1 MIDLMPSLSH
11 TRTLVLT
18 LAGMLA
24 IALTASGKT
33 SAEQLE
39 RLGKD
44 LTPVGAERAG
54 NKDGSIPAW
63 SGGVVKAPSGFDASK
78 GWADPFAADKPLFT
92 ITGANADQYKDKL
105 APGQLALLKRYP
117 TYKMNVYPTRRSAG
131 YPDAVYNA
139 IKAEA
144 GKIDTGND
152 GDSVLNL
159 SSSTVPFPLPN
170 TGVEVMWNHVFRY
183 RGDTLIRDQTEFPV
197 QTNGAFT
204 PVKRHEETIFGTGLK
219 NSANALFYFRT
230 TYKAPSNI
238 AGEALLAHD
247 FIDQV
252 KQPRAAWVY
261 NPGTRRVLRA
271 PEVAYDTPRN
281 GVDGLSTV
289 DDYDA
294 FNGSPDRFEWKL
306 VGKKEMIISYNNNRL
321 TDKNLK
327 YSDIIKP
334 GTMNQ
339 DLVRYE
345 LHRVWVVEGSLKPG
359 KNHVYRK
366 RAYFIDEDSWQI
378 AHADLYDGRGDLW
391 RVLEVF
397 GLQYYNAPTYFIG
410 GSAQYDLQSR
420 RYVSSGLTNEEK
432 PLQFNVALKPADFT
446 PDALRR
452 MGN

>member
-1 MIDLMPSLSH
+1 MNRIR
-11 TRTLVLT
+11 TRLQHVARALGLTGLLALQVL
-18 LAGMLA
+18 A
-24 IALTASGKT
+24 
-33 SAEQLE
+33 AEAKAPTDQIE

-63 SGGVVKAPSGFDASK
+63 SGGATKPPAGFDASK
-78 GWADPFAADKPLFT
+78 GWADPFGGDKPLYT
-92 ITGANADQYKDKL
+92 ITSANAEQYKDKL
-105 APGQLALLKRYP
+105 APGQIALLKRYP
-117 TYKMNVYPTRRSAG
+117 SYKIVVYPTQRSAAFPESI
-131 YPDAVYNA
+131 YAA
-139 IKAEA
+139 IKHEA
-144 GKIDTGND
+144 GTIESANEGN
-152 GDSVLNL
+152 SVLNVQG
-159 SSSTVPFPLPN
+159 STVPFPIPSN
-170 TGVEVMWNHVFRY
+170 GVEAIWNHAFRY
-183 RGDTLIRDQTEFPV
+183 RGATLVREQTEFPV
-197 QTNGAFT
+197 QADGAFT
-204 PVKRHEETIFGTGLK
+204 PVRRHEETIFGNGLK
-219 NSANALFYFRT
+219 DTPNVLFYFRT
-230 TYKAPSNI
+230 NYKAPASI

-306 VGKKEMIISYNNNRL
+306 AGKKEMIVSYNNNRL
-321 TDKNLK
+321 TDKSLK
-327 YSDIIKP
+327 YTDIIKP

-345 LHRVWVVEGSLKPG
+345 LHRVWVVEANLRPG
-359 KNHVYRK
+359 KSHVYRK
-366 RAYFIDEDSWQI
+366 RVYYLDEDSWQI
-378 AHADLYDGRGDLW
+378 VHADLYDGRGELW

-397 GLQYYNAPTYFIG
+397 GVQYYNAPAFFIG
-410 GSAQYDLQSR
+410 GSAQYDLQAR

-432 PLQFNVALKPADFT
+432 PILFNTPLKPSDFT
-446 PDALRR
+446 TDALRR
-452 MGN
+452 TGN